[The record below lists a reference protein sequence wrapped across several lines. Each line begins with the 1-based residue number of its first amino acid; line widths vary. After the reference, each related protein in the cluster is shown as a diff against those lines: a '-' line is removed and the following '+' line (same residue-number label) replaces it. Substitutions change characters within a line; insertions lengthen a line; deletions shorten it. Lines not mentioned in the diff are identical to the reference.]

1 MALIAGMEKL
11 WMHKFRAKRDV
22 EAPEKTN
29 LEAFERLQ
37 SVSHEFMGS
46 DQQSTIAALKA
57 QTLCLATALGKI
69 SQGVCLFDGQQCL
82 ILSNA
87 RYAEI
92 YRLESVDLKPG
103 TSLREISERRS
114 AVGTCPMEVDTYLAW
129 CDSVN
134 SGAEAKTW
142 TTELK
147 DGRTIQIC
155 YQPMPDGGWLATHE
169 DITDL
174 KLRRSEFNERASFQ
188 ALINSMPES
197 LWVKDEQSRF
207 IIANNTTAAE
217 NNLASPADLIGK
229 TDFDLFAPDLAQKFI
244 ATEEKIIQSG
254 QPMIDEEECIFDA
267 SGMKWRSTTKL
278 PLLDGKN
285 EIIGLVGISRDI
297 TELKT
302 KRAAEK
308 ELMSL
313 QALIDW
319 VPSIL
324 WVKDVNSRFLV
335 ANKASAIKIGL
346 AGSRDLIGKNDFELH
361 PPQMAQQY
369 FADEQRIIQS
379 GQAMIEKEE
388 AVIDA
393 LGVKTWIATTKMPL
407 RNNRNEIFGL
417 IGVSHDVTE
426 RRLADTLRESQAHIL
441 EMIAMGAPLEG
452 VLDHL
457 VRLVESQ
464 LSGIIGSV
472 LLLDED
478 GQHLRHGAAPT
489 LAESYLKAIEGVR
502 IGPKVGS
509 CGTAAYLREPVIVKD
524 IMSDPLWEDYRELAA
539 KYNYRS
545 CWSTP
550 IQAHDGTVLGVFAMY
565 STTVREPTEMET
577 HLIDVTT
584 RIAGIAIE
592 RKRAEDQISFLAH
605 HDALTGLPNRA
616 LLKDRLTQA
625 ILQTQRHNPW
635 VSVVF
640 IDLDGFKAINDSLG
654 HTAGD
659 ELLKVVATRMVGC
672 IKATDTVVRLGGD
685 EFVILLV

>member
-1 MALIAGMEKL
+1 MANWFGPDRRQGKL

-22 EAPEKTN
+22 ATPEKTN

-37 SVSHEFMGS
+37 AVSHEFMAG
-46 DQQSTIAALKA
+46 DQQATIAALKA
-57 QTLCLATALGKI
+57 QTLRFETAFGKI
-69 SQGVCLFDGQQCL
+69 SQGVCFFDGEQRL

-92 YRLESVDLKPG
+92 YRLESEDLKPG
-103 TSLREISERRS
+103 TSLREISERCS
-114 AVGTCPMEVDTYLAW
+114 AIGTCPMEVDSYLTW
-129 CDSVN
+129 CSTLN
-134 SGAEAKTW
+134 SGTEAKTR

-147 DGRTIQIC
+147 DGRTIHIC
-155 YQPMPDGGWLATHE
+155 HQPMPDGGWVATHE
-169 DITDL
+169 DITEL
-174 KLRRSEFNERASFQ
+174 KVKRTESNERVSFQ

-197 LWVKDEQSRF
+197 LWVKDAKSRF
-207 IIANNTTAAE
+207 IIANKTTAAE
-217 NNLASPADLIGK
+217 NSLASPEDLIDK
-229 TDFDLFAPDLAQKFI
+229 TDFDLFAPDLAQKFF
-244 ATEEKIIQSG
+244 ALEEKIIRSG

-267 SGMKWRSTTKL
+267 SRMKWRSTTKL
-278 PLLDGKN
+278 PLLDDKN
-285 EIIGLVGISRDI
+285 QIIGLVGVSRDI
-297 TELKT
+297 TELKA
-302 KRAAEK
+302 KREAEK

-393 LGVKTWIATTKMPL
+393 SGVKTWIATTKVPL
-407 RNNRNEIFGL
+407 RNDRNEIFGL

-426 RRLADTLRESQAHIL
+426 RRLADALRKSQAHIL
-441 EMIAMGAPLEG
+441 EMIAMSAKLED

-457 VRLVESQ
+457 MHLVESQ
-464 LSGIIGSV
+464 LSGIIGSIM
-472 LLLDED
+472 LLDED
-478 GQHLRHGAAPT
+478 GQHLRHGAAPS
-489 LAESYLKAIEGVR
+489 LAESYVKAIEGVC

-509 CGTAAYLREPVIVKD
+509 CGTAVHRREAVIVKD
-524 IMSDPLWEDYRELAA
+524 IMSDPLWEDFRELAA
-539 KYNYRS
+539 EHGYRS

-550 IQAHDGTVLGVFAMY
+550 ILSHHGTVLGVFAMY
-565 STTVREPTEMET
+565 STSVREPTEVDKY
-577 HLIDVTT
+577 LIDVTT

-592 RKRAEDQISFLAH
+592 RKHAEDRISFLAH

-635 VSVVF
+635 VSV
-640 IDLDGFKAINDSLG
+640 
-654 HTAGD
+654 
-659 ELLKVVATRMVGC
+659 
-672 IKATDTVVRLGGD
+672 
-685 EFVILLV
+685 